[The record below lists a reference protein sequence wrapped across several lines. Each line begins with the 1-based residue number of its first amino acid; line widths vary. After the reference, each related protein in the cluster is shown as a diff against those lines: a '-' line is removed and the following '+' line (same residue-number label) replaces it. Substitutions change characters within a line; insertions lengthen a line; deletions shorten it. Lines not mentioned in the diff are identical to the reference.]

1 MAPSKSAK
9 RSMQELYA
17 SAEDWDAQR
26 ETISRLYLHEKRS
39 LQEVMEYMAQNHAF
53 FATVKMYRT
62 RIRKW
67 GIDKNNKAAEVA
79 YMLKLK
85 KQRDAQGKASN
96 FFIRGRPV
104 DWEDIERYLA
114 RTPDFW
120 AKHGSQPIDGLSKLS
135 KDITCTTPP
144 PESPKLLPA
153 STNPAVLPNLN
164 AARELHVHEEILRF
178 FRVYTEGSFEQGH
191 WRLFSEHNRYFGPGG
206 VEANARLNTWY
217 DKVRNVSDWPGRN
230 AEAVQLINYL
240 LDDLPQFI
248 KDQDFSIFPALMKCC
263 YYLSHSREELGRAVV
278 HFVAR
283 LCVIILGEKHPMAM
297 AWARIKSLP
306 KSEYLR
312 VLQGTAKI
320 RLDQLEA
327 LQAQGREDENTMAA
341 TREYL
346 LVLRLRGKDE
356 AAELERVTEQ
366 AKEQVSKS
374 PDKLLTPAQYRLLL
388 GTASSYIARQ
398 RFAEASEILDR
409 VGAALPTAAAQ
420 DSRSQR
426 VVPTYLFLMG
436 FLRYVTQRM
445 DEASNYFLQTYY
457 TLERVRGPN
466 SSAVAD
472 IMLAM
477 IDFPGLLQK
486 PEEIALWHQRFSN
499 VQAQMLVQ
507 ARKRVRHTA
516 SELSEVWDGPIDTD
530 VNTGMW

>member
-1 MAPSKSAK
+1 M
-9 RSMQELYA
+9 
-17 SAEDWDAQR
+17 
-26 ETISRLYLHEKRS
+26 
-39 LQEVMEYMAQNHAF
+39 
-53 FATVKMYRT
+53 
-62 RIRKW
+62 
-67 GIDKNNKAAEVA
+67 
-79 YMLKLK
+79 
-85 KQRDAQGKASN
+85 
-96 FFIRGRPV
+96 
-104 DWEDIERYLA
+104 
-114 RTPDFW
+114 
-120 AKHGSQPIDGLSKLS
+120 
-135 KDITCTTPP
+135 
-144 PESPKLLPA
+144 
-153 STNPAVLPNLN
+153 
-164 AARELHVHEEILRF
+164 
-178 FRVYTEGSFEQGH
+178 
-191 WRLFSEHNRYFGPGG
+191 
-206 VEANARLNTWY
+206 
-217 DKVRNVSDWPGRN
+217 RNVSDWPGRN

-278 HFVAR
+278 HFIAR

-327 LQAQGREDENTMAA
+327 LQADGREDENTMAA

-346 LVLRLRGKDE
+346 LVLRLRGRDE
-356 AAELERVTEQ
+356 AAELERVTTQ

-398 RFAEASEILDR
+398 RFDEASEILDR
-409 VGAALPTAAAQ
+409 VGAHLPTAAAQ